1 MDLDILWIVI
11 GMILL
16 IVGII
21 GCILPILPGQILSWA
36 SLLML
41 QLQQDPPFTAKFI
54 FVWAL
59 ITAGVTLLDYFVPIW
74 GTKKLGGS
82 KTGMWGATIGLI
94 IGIFFF
100 PPFGLIIGPFVGA
113 VVGELVAGKNSNV
126 AFRSGLGSFL
136 GFVAGTMMKL
146 VISFIMGYYFIINAF
161 HIGT

>member
-1 MDLDILWIVI
+1 MDIDILWIVI

-16 IVGII
+16 VVGII

-41 QLQQDPPFTAKFI
+41 QLQRDPPFTAKFI

-94 IGIFFF
+94 FGIFFF
-100 PPFGLIIGPFVGA
+100 PPFGLIIGPFIGA
-113 VVGELVAGKNSNV
+113 VIGELIAGKNSNV

-136 GFVAGTMMKL
+136 GFLAGTMMKL
-146 VISFIMGYYFIINAF
+146 VISFIMGYYFVIHAF
-161 HIGT
+161 NIGM